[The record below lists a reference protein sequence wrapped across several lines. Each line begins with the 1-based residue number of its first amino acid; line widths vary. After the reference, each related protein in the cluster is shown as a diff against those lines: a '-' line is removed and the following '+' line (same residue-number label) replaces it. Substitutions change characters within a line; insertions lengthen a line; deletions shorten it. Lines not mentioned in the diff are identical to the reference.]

1 MPNSS
6 PKNIG
11 NLIEQIKQ
19 ILDNNNYKDK
29 YNAEKMN
36 IRYDSNMLSRSTSNT
51 VYVSPI
57 YGGKKNTKSLDD
69 KLYSD
74 IKSILSERIGLI
86 YSKKINFDRN
96 DKLKIG
102 NFSIFIK
109 KPLKVDPLAKQK
121 EQIKSIINNLN
132 EAYGKS
138 KGDTNIIK
146 IKIGKDTYNIL
157 YSNNTVQ
164 SKETSDKCDV
174 IIKTVS
180 GDIFISLKD
189 ESQLQWSGVSD
200 FKDDPEVENF
210 IDYVKTQKNFSGF
223 SRKILSTELCKKS
236 MYGKDYSN
244 SAVKGLNNVNYIIS
258 GDISFEPDQ
267 NNVYELKSTKAIYVN
282 GQLPT
287 NSDYPHLNTS
297 SDTRRNDMNLPNT
310 RVTIWPGRKGNNT
323 LI

>member
-1 MPNSS
+1 MSNSS

-11 NLIEQIKQ
+11 SLIEQIEE
-19 ILDNNNYKDK
+19 ILNNNNYEGK

-36 IRYDSNMLSRSTSNT
+36 IRYDSNRLGRSTSNT

-57 YGGKKNTKSLDD
+57 YGGKKDTKSADD
-69 KLYSD
+69 KLFSD
-74 IKSILSERIGLI
+74 IKSILSERIELI
-86 YSKKINFDRN
+86 YHKKVNFDRN

-109 KPLKVDPLAKQK
+109 KPLKVYPLAKQK
-121 EQIKSIINNLN
+121 EQIKSIIYNLN

-210 IDYVKTQKNFSGF
+210 INHIKTQKKFSGF

-244 SAVKGLNNVNYIIS
+244 NAAKGLNNVNYIIS